1 MANTKEKT
9 IALLES
15 TSVTMG
21 TNANS
26 TKQILYTVPAGKK
39 CIITN
44 VIIRNPSAS
53 LAGCNDV
60 DFGVG
65 AACAT
70 ESFLNHETG
79 IVDMTTA
86 TTDFMN
92 LVAVSDEYSII
103 DGDAVNAVDREFGI
117 YIVAGATSAAATAT
131 IDVFGYLF

>member
-65 AACAT
+65 TSCAT